1 MAAKI
6 FDSEFMAMIY
16 NLLPNF
22 LLNLE
27 FSTSQILAKYYAN
40 Q

>member
-1 MAAKI
+1 MAAKS
-6 FDSEFMAMIY
+6 FDSEFMTMIY

-27 FSTSQILAKYYAN
+27 LSRSQILAEYHAN